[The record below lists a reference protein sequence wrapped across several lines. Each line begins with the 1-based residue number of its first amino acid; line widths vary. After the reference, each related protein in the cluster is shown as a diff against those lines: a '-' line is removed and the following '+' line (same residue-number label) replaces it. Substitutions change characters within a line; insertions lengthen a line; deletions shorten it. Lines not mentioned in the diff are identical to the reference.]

1 MKHLNDN
8 LLCVV
13 SAFITGP
20 DWQRDDILQICIAP
34 LNHHFVIDSAIP
46 PFFATLQP
54 RRWGCDKEWLGRPR
68 FCMVAPL
75 IKQGIDPYFVSDEL
89 DKWFCKYRLRDVK
102 KIMPIAYD
110 WALLRGFLIDWLGL
124 ENFTQTFDY
133 RYRDLLP
140 ATLFAND
147 KAYHH
152 SEDYPIPKHHLS
164 YICSQ
169 LGVEWGGQ
177 WDCMRQAVAISQ
189 CYKRL
194 QSTWM
199 GA

>member
-20 DWQRDDILQICIAP
+20 DYQHDDILQVCIAP
-34 LNHHFVIDSAIP
+34 LNGQFRIDPAIP
-46 PFFATLQP
+46 PFYATLQP
-54 RRWGCDKEWLGRPR
+54 RRWGADKEWLGHR
-68 FCMVAPL
+68 FTMIAPL
-75 IKQGIDPYFVSDEL
+75 MAQGVDPYFVTDSL
-89 DKWFCKYRLRDVK
+89 DKWFVKYRKRDIK
-102 KIMPIAYD
+102 KIMPLAYD
-110 WALLRGFLIDWLGL
+110 WAILRGFLLDWLGN
-124 ENFTQTFDY
+124 ENFNQTFDY

-147 KAYHH
+147 KAYRHG
-152 SEDYPIPKHHLS
+152 EEYPIPKHHMS

-169 LGVEWGGQ
+169 LGVEWGLQ
-177 WDCMRQAVAISQ
+177 WDCMRQAVAIAE

-194 QSTWM
+194 QSTWI